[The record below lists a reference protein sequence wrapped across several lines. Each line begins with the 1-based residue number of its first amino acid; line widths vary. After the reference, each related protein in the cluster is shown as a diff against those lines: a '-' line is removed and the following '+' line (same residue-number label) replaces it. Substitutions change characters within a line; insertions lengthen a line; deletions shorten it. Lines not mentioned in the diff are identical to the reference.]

1 MRMVPAVLRG
11 HLIVILLKEMGT
23 TPLPVIAALIMHA
36 EVERVYKC
44 ERLLEPFDC
53 A

>member
-23 TPLPVIAALIMHA
+23 TPVIAALIMHA